1 MVRNASKLGM
11 LHALVLVACTGS
23 IGGTGSGRTPS
34 DTGEDGTGSGL
45 PGSPGSGTAGDPS
58 ADPNAPAAGQDPSTR
73 SAACA
78 ELTPG
83 AAPMRRLSNFEYRN
97 TISDLFDDGALAD
110 QVTSGFTSETE
121 SLGFRNA
128 AKFLQINTVT
138 AQQFMDAAEE
148 IASRVQADPESV
160 LPCAPASSAEER
172 ACASDFIA
180 DFGKKL
186 YRRPLTSDE
195 VASYGALY
203 DQAREDYA
211 FDVGIEWVTFALL
224 QSPHFLNRVEFA
236 PEPASGETYAR
247 PTSYEMASRLS
258 YLLWQS
264 MPDEALFTAAAQ
276 DALRTDAEV
285 AAQAR
290 RMLADPKA
298 KRVYQFFEQWLDLDE
313 LPAMDR
319 DGDVYPDFEAALP
332 GLLADEARAFVDHV
346 LWEADGSF
354 DTLMTAPYSFLNA
367 DLASHYGIAG
377 VSGDAFQQ
385 VDTPGRAG
393 ILTLGGVVSVHDKA
407 TRSSIVLRG
416 LRVRTELL
424 CQVVGAPPPDIVVD
438 LPEIEPGLP
447 QSTRLEQ
454 HRTEPLCASCHEMM
468 DPLGV
473 PFEGFDAI
481 GRLRSEDEQGNPVET
496 AGAIT
501 GTDTSDADVADAIEL
516 SARLAESKEVRDCFA
531 KQAFRF
537 FYGRGETADDRCSV
551 DQLVSA
557 FEQSDYSIQEL
568 LVALTQ
574 TDAFLYR
581 PTTVA
586 P

>member
-1 MVRNASKLGM
+1 VRTGSTLWLPFAAM
-11 LHALVLVACTGS
+11 LAACTGS
-23 IGGTGSGRTPS
+23 IESAETGPDPVGPGAGGA
-34 DTGEDGTGSGL
+34 DDGL
-45 PGSPGSGTAGDPS
+45 PGSGSDPAFTGDPT
-58 ADPNAPAAGQDPSTR
+58 DPATGQDPR
-73 SAACA
+73 LQIPECA
-78 ELTPG
+78 ELDPG

-97 TISDLFDDGALAD
+97 TISDLFDDGELAEE
-110 QVTSGFTSETE
+110 VTRDFISETE
-121 SLGFRNA
+121 SLGFRNG
-128 AKFLQINTVT
+128 AKFLQVNTVT
-138 AQQFMDAAEE
+138 AQHFMDAAEA
-148 IASRVQADPESV
+148 IATRVQANPDSV
-160 LPCAPASSAEER
+160 LPCTPASSGEER
-172 ACASDFIA
+172 ACASEFIT
-180 DFGKKL
+180 DFGRKV
-186 YRRPLTSDE
+186 YRRPLTSAE
-195 VASYGALY
+195 VASYEALH
-203 DQAREDYA
+203 DQAREEYGFA
-211 FDVGIEWVTFALL
+211 VGIEWVVFALL

-236 PEPASGETYAR
+236 PQPASGETYAR
-247 PTSYEMASRLS
+247 PSSYAMASRLS

-264 MPDEALFTAAAQ
+264 MPDDALFAAAEQ
-276 DALRTDAEV
+276 DALDTDAEV
-285 AAQAR
+285 AVQAR

-298 KRVYQFFEQWLDLDE
+298 KRVYQFFEQWLDIDE

-319 DGDVYPDFEAALP
+319 DRDVYPEFEAALP

-346 LWEADGSF
+346 LWEEGGSF

-367 DLASHYGIAG
+367 NLASHYGIDG

-385 VDTPGRAG
+385 VQTPGRAG

-424 CQVVGAPPPDIVVD
+424 CQLVGAPPADIVVD

-454 HRTEPLCASCHEMM
+454 HRTQPLCASCHDQM

-473 PFEGFDAI
+473 PFESFDAI

-501 GTDTSDADVADAIEL
+501 GTASSDADVTDAIEL
-516 SARLAESKEVRDCFA
+516 SARLSESKEVRDCFA
-531 KQAFRF
+531 RQAFRF
-537 FYGRGETADDRCSV
+537 FYGRGETADDRCSLA
-551 DQLVSA
+551 QLTTA
-557 FEQSDYSIQEL
+557 FEASNYSIQEL

-581 PTTVA
+581 PTTSGVQ